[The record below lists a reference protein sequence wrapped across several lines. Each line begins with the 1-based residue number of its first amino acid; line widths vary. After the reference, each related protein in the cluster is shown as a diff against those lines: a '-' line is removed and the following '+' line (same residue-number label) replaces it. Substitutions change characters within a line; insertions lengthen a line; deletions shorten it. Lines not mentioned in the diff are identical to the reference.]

1 MIRLNSP
8 KLRKKGSSRR
18 LVRQHSKGAFVSRF
32 RHLAPWMIVGSS
44 VLLGV
49 PCHAQ
54 GNLDAGRS
62 PAQIFADSCAVCHR
76 DAREL
81 RRSNANFL
89 RQHYMSGSEEA
100 AKMAGYLAR
109 LPPPEPRTPQPKRSA
124 AAGAGTP
131 PAAGA
136 NPAAGTNPAGANPTE
151 ASKQQA
157 REQPASI
164 DQAKSAQAQSKGRRP
179 GAPAEAR
186 PLSQPSVEESPP
198 APLPVAEPRAPA
210 QPSTTPP
217 PSAAAAAAS
226 ASRPL
231 VPFQE

>member
-1 MIRLNSP
+1 MRLNSP

-18 LVRQHSKGAFVSRF
+18 LVQQHTKGAFVSRF
-32 RHLAPWMIVGSS
+32 RHLAPWMIMGSS

-109 LPPPEPRTPQPKRSA
+109 LPPPEPRAPQAKRSA
-124 AAGAGTP
+124 AAGPGTP

-136 NPAAGTNPAGANPTE
+136 NPAE
-151 ASKQQA
+151 ASKQQS
-157 REQPASI
+157 REQPAST
-164 DQAKSAQAQSKGRRP
+164 DQAKSAQAQPKGRRP

-186 PLSQPSVEESPP
+186 PLSQPSTEESLP

-210 QPSTTPP
+210 QPSATPP
-217 PSAAAAAAS
+217 APAATAAAS